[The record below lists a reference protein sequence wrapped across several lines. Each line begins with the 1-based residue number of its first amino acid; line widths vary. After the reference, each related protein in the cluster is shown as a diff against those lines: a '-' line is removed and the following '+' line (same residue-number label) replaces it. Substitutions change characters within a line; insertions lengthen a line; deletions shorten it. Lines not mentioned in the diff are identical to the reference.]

1 MGLFMGRLTPGA
13 LSQAQGG
20 KESLIRIMQGPAAH
34 LLAYRAVG
42 FSLQMWDGAEPDDL
56 IYFLSYPGSPE
67 VIPLSCP
74 NRCSLLL
81 GAR

>member
-13 LSQAQGG
+13 LSQVQGG
-20 KESLIRIMQGPAAH
+20 KVSLIRIMQGPAAH

-56 IYFLSYPGSPE
+56 RYTFCLTPA
-67 VIPLSCP
+67 PLRS
-74 NRCSLLL
+74 SL
-81 GAR
+81 